1 MYKPLSLYSPYFF
14 FLFEQMWQLE
24 TLLRQ
29 MVSAEDGTT
38 KLCPRTQTLTRAMIP
53 KKYRTPVNK
62 FISTTTEF
70 AIDKWKKIWVITLW
84 LVINLVL
91 FIWKYQQYRE
101 RAAYEV
107 MGSCL
112 CFAKGAAETL
122 KFNMALIVLTMCRRT
137 LTKLRG
143 TFLSQIIPF
152 DDNINF
158 HKIIAVAVVI
168 GTLIHVGMHVTC
180 DFPRIISC
188 PKEKFMSTLGPG
200 FDFEQ
205 PTYLT
210 LVESIPGVTGIF
222 MVLIMA
228 FTFTLATHYFRK
240 NVVNL
245 PSPLHRLAGFNAFW
259 YAHHLLILVY
269 ILLIIH
275 GYFLFL
281 NKDWRKKTVC
291 VALTF
296 FNYSKLQS
304 YTFSQMDVEH
314 PDSSFNLPKLQ
325 SINQLSFTS

>member
-1 MYKPLSLYSPYFF
+1 
-14 FLFEQMWQLE
+14 MWQLE
-24 TLLRQ
+24 TLLRE
-29 MVSAEDGTT
+29 MVSAEEGTT
-38 KLCPRTQTLTRAMIP
+38 KLSTKTQTLTRAMIP
-53 KKYRTPVNK
+53 TKYRTPISK
-62 FISTTTEF
+62 FVSTTTEF
-70 AIDKWKKIWVITLW
+70 ICDKWKKIWIIALW
-84 LVINLVL
+84 LTINAAL
-91 FIWKYQQYRE
+91 FIWKYLQYKNRG
-101 RAAYEV
+101 AYEV

-143 TFLSQIIPF
+143 SFLKHIIPF

-158 HKIIAVAVVI
+158 HKMIAVGVVI
-168 GTLIHVGMHVTC
+168 GTLIHVFMHISC

-188 PKEKFMSTLGPG
+188 PREKFMLILGSG
-200 FDFEQ
+200 FDYKQ

-210 LVESIPGVTGIF
+210 LVKSVPGLTGIL
-222 MVLIMA
+222 MVFIMA

-240 NVVNL
+240 SVISL

-281 NKDWRKKTVC
+281 TKDWKKKTVC

-296 FNYSKLQS
+296 LMIPTTKS
-304 YTFSQMDVEH
+304 YFFRRVQLLCTVSVKCLYRQ
-314 PDSSFNLPKLQ
+314 PI
-325 SINQLSFTS
+325 INHCITIYQFLIG